1 MYGNRDMIQEKGID
15 LEELW
20 NTFVPMVVNQRGWG
34 KFVQQP
40 IRASYTVILEFYATM
55 IPDVFMNDG
64 PVNVKGRQVA
74 ITVEAIN
81 EYYMLENDLRTSGE
95 GTWLSN
101 RAVLKIEELHLDSAF
116 WNEFCLYSLFP
127 KSSRSMVSPVM
138 AYVH

>member
-1 MYGNRDMIQEKGID
+1 MYGNRDMIQERGID

-40 IRASYTVILEFYATM
+40 IRAN
-55 IPDVFMNDG
+55 VFMNGG

-74 ITVEAIN
+74 IIMEAIN
-81 EYYMLENDLRTSGE
+81 KYYMLENYNEELVKDLRTRGE

-101 RAVLKIEELHLDSAF
+101 CAVLKSEELHLDLAF

-127 KSSRSMVSPVM
+127 KSSRSMVSPDM
-138 AYVH
+138 AYVL